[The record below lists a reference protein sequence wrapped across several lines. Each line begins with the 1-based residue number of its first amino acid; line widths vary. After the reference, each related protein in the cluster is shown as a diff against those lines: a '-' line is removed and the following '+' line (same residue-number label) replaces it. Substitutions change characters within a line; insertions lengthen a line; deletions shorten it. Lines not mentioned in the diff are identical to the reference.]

1 MEYPMITKKRQ
12 LEMALQ
18 DVPPHPHPD
27 PNLEQYHTPSIIAA
41 DVIWNA
47 HACGDVQDLKVVDLG
62 CGTGILALGSA
73 MMGAVEVVGVDVDND
88 ALQVANSEALRL
100 EVQDRCHFLNMD
112 INDFHEMADTVIQ
125 NPPFG
130 AQKANRK
137 DGDRR
142 FLEKALEVAPVV
154 YSFHLTKTREF
165 LELMVKALDAS
176 ITNVFHY
183 NFPLPRIY
191 QFHRDEKREVE
202 VVVLRIEK
210 IE

>member
-1 MEYPMITKKRQ
+1 MIIKKKQ

-18 DVPPHPHPD
+18 GVPPHPYPD

-47 HACGDVQDLKVVDLG
+47 HACGDIQELKVVDLG

-73 MMGAVEVVGVDVDND
+73 MIGAVEVVGVDVDSD

-100 EVQDRCHFLNMD
+100 KVQDKCHFLNMD
-112 INDFHEMADTVIQ
+112 INDFHEQADTVIQ

-154 YSFHLTKTREF
+154 YSFHLAKTREF
-165 LELMVKALDAS
+165 LELLVKALDAS
-176 ITNVFHY
+176 ITHVFHY

-191 QFHRDEKREVE
+191 HFHQDEKREVE

>member
-1 MEYPMITKKRQ
+1 MITKKRQ

-18 DVPPHPHPD
+18 DVPSHPNPD
-27 PNLEQYHTPSIIAA
+27 PDLEQYHTPASIAA
-41 DVIWNA
+41 DVLWNA
-47 HACGDVQDLKVVDLG
+47 HACGDIRDLKVVDLG
-62 CGTGILALGSA
+62 CGTGILALGA
-73 MMGAVEVVGVDVDND
+73 ALMGAVEVVGVDVDDD
-88 ALQVANSEALRL
+88 ALHVANSQALRL
-100 EVQDRCHFLNMD
+100 EVQDECHFLNMD
-112 INDFHEMADTVIQ
+112 INDFHEPADTVIQ

-154 YSFHLTKTREF
+154 YSFHLAKTREF

-191 QFHRDEKREVE
+191 HFHQDEKREVE

>member
-1 MEYPMITKKRQ
+1 MITKKRH

-18 DVPPHPHPD
+18 NVPSHPHPD

-47 HACGDVQDLKVVDLG
+47 NACGDIQDLKVVDLG

-73 MMGAVEVVGVDVDND
+73 MMGAVEVIGADVDGD

-100 EVQDRCHFLNMD
+100 EVQDKCHFLNMD

-154 YSFHLTKTREF
+154 YSFHLAKTREF

-176 ITNVFHY
+176 ITHVFHY

-191 QFHRDEKREVE
+191 HFHQDEKREVE
-202 VVVLRIEK
+202 VIVLRIEK

>member
-1 MEYPMITKKRQ
+1 
-12 LEMALQ
+12 MALQ
-18 DVPPHPHPD
+18 GVPPHPHPD

-47 HACGDVQDLKVVDLG
+47 HACGDIQDLKVVDLG

-73 MMGAVEVVGVDVDND
+73 MMGAVEVLGVDVDND

-100 EVQDRCHFLNMD
+100 EVQDKCHFLNMD
-112 INDFHEMADTVIQ
+112 INDFHESADTVIQ

-154 YSFHLTKTREF
+154 YSFHLAKTREF
-165 LELMVKALDAS
+165 LELLVKALNAS
-176 ITNVFHY
+176 ITHVFYY

-191 QFHRDEKREVE
+191 HFHQDEKREVE

-210 IE
+210 LE